1 MTIYEKNGGKKMR
14 TIRKFSPVVCA
25 MVVCL
30 FLVQPALADVPTD
43 VWVEVELLS
52 VQTGMQ
58 GDLEDTRLLC
68 TATDESFE
76 NTWLIVDRDAA
87 NMVAATALTA
97 FSLGYNVRI
106 RIVTFGTGFRVEKIR
121 VLQP

>member
-1 MTIYEKNGGKKMR
+1 MR
-14 TIRKFSPVVCA
+14 LMRKFYPVVCI
-25 MVVCL
+25 MVVGL
-30 FLVQPALADVPTD
+30 FLVQPALAEVPTD
-43 VWVEVELLS
+43 AWVEVELLS

-58 GDLEDTRLLC
+58 NNQEDTRLLC
-68 TATDESFE
+68 TAVDGSFS

-106 RIVTFGTGFRVEKIR
+106 RIVSFGEGGFRIEKVR
-121 VLQP
+121 ALKP